1 MNKENSSKWN
11 LVECLLLTPISNSLP
26 RVKIRLSCSEN
37 IKFSFTSSPCCAM
50 FIKALARCLMSI
62 VSRTPIAKSIGR
74 MRMVL
79 KSKNER
85 WEVTRGT
92 VLKTRA

>member
-1 MNKENSSKWN
+1 
-11 LVECLLLTPISNSLP
+11 
-26 RVKIRLSCSEN
+26 
-37 IKFSFTSSPCCAM
+37 
-50 FIKALARCLMSI
+50 MSI
-62 VSRTPIAKSIGR
+62 VNRTPIAKSIGR

-85 WEVTRGT
+85 WEVILGT